1 MHRRGKLTHRVPL
14 IMCKC
19 RPLSVDETGEE
30 KHDCQWKVGS
40 NKLRNNFTCMGGET
54 YNRNVEVNIDQFID
68 DTEENVGGDFGRSDE
83 MMGGEA
89 GNVGNNGGFDRDIT
103 EFLFNEAVS
112 EESPLGSTE
121 ELMTEMTTDLQTK
134 STTESTTESTTV
146 ESTTGWFFKMSFLG

>member
-1 MHRRGKLTHRVPL
+1 
-14 IMCKC
+14 
-19 RPLSVDETGEE
+19 
-30 KHDCQWKVGS
+30 
-40 NKLRNNFTCMGGET
+40 MGGET

-134 STTESTTESTTV
+134 STTESTRESTTESTTV
-146 ESTTGWFFKMSFLG
+146 ESTTGWFFEMSFFLGKTRSFRGIFGSKYGILGRFWVKICDFRSFWV